1 MGRRGPLAA
10 HREGVVSVEP
20 AARFFVNHGIVSGR
34 IDIYHLLRPLLKQ
47 TVSYRYTRGATL
59 VSQGTG
65 WVERVVV
72 DRPGVSSYFTPLSIC
87 INVDSWEHLEF
98 DTRPDQ
104 LLSYVLVQSDERVEL
119 EFAPMVHGADP
130 EGRGTGP
137 SEGVAP
143 GQRSMRLD
151 PMSQYIQMELA
162 VAEPEPPGAAGDDP
176 GDVDGA
182 SDEPRET
189 AG

>member
-1 MGRRGPLAA
+1 M
-10 HREGVVSVEP
+10 EP

-34 IDIYHLLRPLLKQ
+34 TDMHHLLRPLVKQ
-47 TVSYRYTRGATL
+47 TVSYRYSRGSAL

-104 LLSYVLVQSDERVEL
+104 LLSYVLVQGDERVAL
-119 EFAPMVHGADP
+119 EFAPMVHGDGLTDAAH
-130 EGRGTGP
+130 
-137 SEGVAP
+137 VAP
-143 GQRSMRLD
+143 GQRRLPLD
-151 PMSQYIQMELA
+151 PLAQYVQMELA
-162 VAEPEPPGAAGDDP
+162 VSDPEPVRAEGPDARDHDGPDDDFREVAG
-176 GDVDGA
+176 
-182 SDEPRET
+182 
-189 AG
+189 

>member
-1 MGRRGPLAA
+1 
-10 HREGVVSVEP
+10 VSVEP

-34 IDIYHLLRPLLKQ
+34 TDMHHLLRPLLKQ
-47 TVSYRYTRGATL
+47 TVSYRYSRGST
-59 VSQGTG
+59 VISQGTG

-104 LLSYVLVQSDERVEL
+104 LLAYVLVQGDERVAL
-119 EFAPMVHGADP
+119 EFAPMV
-130 EGRGTGP
+130 RGTDTP
-137 SEGVAP
+137 VPNADGVSP
-143 GQRSMRLD
+143 GQRSLRLD

-162 VAEPEPPGAAGDDP
+162 VAESGATGGDAADDAEGEEGRDAADEEPPRATG
-176 GDVDGA
+176 
-182 SDEPRET
+182 
-189 AG
+189 

>member
-1 MGRRGPLAA
+1 M
-10 HREGVVSVEP
+10 SVEP

-34 IDIYHLLRPLLKQ
+34 VDMHHLLRPLLKQ
-47 TVSYRYTRGATL
+47 TVSYRYSRSSSL
-59 VSQGTG
+59 VSHGTG

-104 LLSYVLVQSDERVEL
+104 LLSYVLVQGDERVAL
-119 EFAPMVHGADP
+119 EFAPMVHGVEPPGGSGQPD
-130 EGRGTGP
+130 
-137 SEGVAP
+137 GVAP

-151 PMSQYIQMELA
+151 PMSQYVQMELA
-162 VAEPEPPGAAGDDP
+162 VADPEPAGADEGDGPPDEADP
-176 GDVDGA
+176 A
-182 SDEPRET
+182 P
-189 AG
+189 

>member
-1 MGRRGPLAA
+1 
-10 HREGVVSVEP
+10 VSVEP

-34 IDIYHLLRPLLKQ
+34 TDMHHLLRPLLKQ
-47 TVSYRYTRGATL
+47 TVSYRYTRGSTL
-59 VSQGTG
+59 VSHGTG

-104 LLSYVLVQSDERVEL
+104 LLAYVLVQGDERVSL
-119 EFAPMVHGADP
+119 EFAPVVHGTEAEQSQEAD
-130 EGRGTGP
+130 R
-137 SEGVAP
+137 VAP
-143 GQRSMRLD
+143 GQRSLRLD

-162 VAEPEPPGAAGDDP
+162 VADTNTSEQGGADDDEALRGTDEGPGGP
-176 GDVDGA
+176 VG
-182 SDEPRET
+182 
-189 AG
+189 

>member
-1 MGRRGPLAA
+1 
-10 HREGVVSVEP
+10 VSVEP

-34 IDIYHLLRPLLKQ
+34 TDIHHLLRPLLKQ
-47 TVSYRYTRGATL
+47 TVSYRYSRGSTL

-104 LLSYVLVQSDERVEL
+104 LLAYVLVQGDERVAL
-119 EFAPMVHGADP
+119 EFAPMVHTADP
-130 EGRGTGP
+130 GEPGTDRAGN
-137 SEGVAP
+137 VAP
-143 GQRSMRLD
+143 GQRSLRLD

-162 VAEPEPPGAAGDDP
+162 VAEPGPSGADATGDEADDD
-176 GDVDGA
+176 GSDVA
-182 SDEPRET
+182 HDEPGEAT
-189 AG
+189 S

>member
-1 MGRRGPLAA
+1 
-10 HREGVVSVEP
+10 VSVEP

-34 IDIYHLLRPLLKQ
+34 TDMHHLLRPLLKQ
-47 TVSYRYTRGATL
+47 TVSYRYSRGSTL
-59 VSQGTG
+59 INQGTG

-104 LLSYVLVQSDERVEL
+104 LLSYVLVQGDERVAL
-119 EFAPMVHGADP
+119 EFAPMVHGGDGAASAD
-130 EGRGTGP
+130 
-137 SEGVAP
+137 GVAP
-143 GQRSMRLD
+143 GQGSLRLD

-162 VAEPEPPGAAGDDP
+162 VAEPETADTA
-176 GDVDGA
+176 A
-182 SDEPRET
+182 SDQDADDGHPDGTDEEPRGAT
-189 AG
+189 G

>member
-1 MGRRGPLAA
+1 M
-10 HREGVVSVEP
+10 SVEP

-34 IDIYHLLRPLLKQ
+34 TDMHHLLRPLLKQ
-47 TVSYRYTRGATL
+47 TVSYRYTRGSTL
-59 VSQGTG
+59 VSHGTG

-104 LLSYVLVQSDERVEL
+104 LLAYVLVQGDERVAL
-119 EFAPMVHGADP
+119 EFAPVVHGTDAGQ
-130 EGRGTGP
+130 EQGGGR
-137 SEGVAP
+137 VAP
-143 GQRSMRLD
+143 GQRSLRLD

-162 VAEPEPPGAAGDDP
+162 VADADPSEPGDAGDDEAPEEADEGP
-176 GDVDGA
+176 GGPVG
-182 SDEPRET
+182 
-189 AG
+189 

>member
-1 MGRRGPLAA
+1 
-10 HREGVVSVEP
+10 VEP

-34 IDIYHLLRPLLKQ
+34 TDMHHLLRPLLKQ
-47 TVSYRYTRGATL
+47 TVSYRYSRGSTL
-59 VSQGTG
+59 VSHGTG

-104 LLSYVLVQSDERVEL
+104 LLSYVLVQGDERVAL
-119 EFAPMVHGADP
+119 EFAPMVHGTDPSARDGGSAD
-130 EGRGTGP
+130 
-137 SEGVAP
+137 GVAP

-151 PMSQYIQMELA
+151 PMSQYIQMEFA
-162 VAEPEPPGAAGDDP
+162 VGEPEPPGEHDEGETGDAGIDGEDHA
-176 GDVDGA
+176 VD
-182 SDEPRET
+182 
-189 AG
+189 

>member
-1 MGRRGPLAA
+1 
-10 HREGVVSVEP
+10 VSVEP

-34 IDIYHLLRPLLKQ
+34 TDMHHLLRPLLKQ
-47 TVSYRYTRGATL
+47 TVSYRYSRGSTL

-104 LLSYVLVQSDERVEL
+104 LLTYALVQGDERVAL
-119 EFAPMVHGADP
+119 EFAPMVQGAD
-130 EGRGTGP
+130 GG
-137 SEGVAP
+137 SETPAAQ
-143 GQRSMRLD
+143 GQQSMRLD

-162 VAEPEPPGAAGDDP
+162 VVDPAPPGASEPGEDDDRPTDGDAQ
-176 GDVDGA
+176 G
-182 SDEPRET
+182 T
-189 AG
+189 T

>member
-1 MGRRGPLAA
+1 M
-10 HREGVVSVEP
+10 SVEP

-34 IDIYHLLRPLLKQ
+34 TDMHHLLRPLLKQ
-47 TVSYRYTRGATL
+47 TVTYRYMRGSTL

-104 LLSYVLVQSDERVEL
+104 LLSYVLVQGDERVAL
-119 EFAPMVHGADP
+119 EFAPVVHDRDTAPAQGNERIP
-130 EGRGTGP
+130 
-137 SEGVAP
+137 P
-143 GQRSMRLD
+143 GQRSLRLD
-151 PMSQYIQMELA
+151 PLSQYIQMELA
-162 VAEPEPPGAAGDDP
+162 VADTEPSDERGTGDDAASEATDEEPPGAAD
-176 GDVDGA
+176 
-182 SDEPRET
+182 
-189 AG
+189 

>member
-1 MGRRGPLAA
+1 M
-10 HREGVVSVEP
+10 EP

-34 IDIYHLLRPLLKQ
+34 IDMHHLLRPLLKQ
-47 TVSYRYTRGATL
+47 TVSYRYSRGSTL

-72 DRPGVSSYFTPLSIC
+72 DRPGVSSYFTPLSVC

-104 LLSYVLVQSDERVEL
+104 LLSYVLVQGDERVAL
-119 EFAPMVHGADP
+119 EFAPMVHGADAD
-130 EGRGTGP
+130 GSMVVVGG
-137 SEGVAP
+137 SAS
-143 GQRSMRLD
+143 GQQSLRLD

-162 VAEPEPPGAAGDDP
+162 VVEPEPSGAEGDDE
-176 GDVDGA
+176 GDAGA
-182 SDEPRET
+182 GGDESRE
-189 AG
+189 AGS